1 VVRRTNARTAPI
13 AAFVTAS
20 YRLVRDR
27 VLVGSRLITDHD
39 APSHQWHHAQRQQV
53 CRASIASF
61 PADLSVRSQVA
72 HCITRLLEF
81 VQNLGDESIPAFG
94 GRASFSLFARNIY
107 PEFQPFGH
115 PQFHF
120 LQPVR
125 RMR

>member
-1 VVRRTNARTAPI
+1 MMLQVINGITLSVSQSVEHPLRR
-13 AAFVTAS
+13 
-20 YRLVRDR
+20 
-27 VLVGSRLITDHD
+27 
-39 APSHQWHHAQRQQV
+39 
-53 CRASIASF
+53 F